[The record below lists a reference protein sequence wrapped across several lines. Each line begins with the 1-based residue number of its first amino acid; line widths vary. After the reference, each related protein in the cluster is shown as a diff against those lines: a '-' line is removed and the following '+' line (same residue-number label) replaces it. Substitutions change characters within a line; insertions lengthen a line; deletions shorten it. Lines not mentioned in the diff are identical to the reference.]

1 MLKFHQQIFYLVISS
16 VQGMVTKLIKVQS
29 WSLHAYSPM
38 LYVDTDLLFLAFMG
52 VARAQPARSQEGH
65 YGHDEF
71 HNWYRT
77 LKDWKGRSFCERG
90 DCRPTQSRVRN
101 GRLEVLVDGECTRV
115 PPHEVYFRKPAQTC
129 RHMSAV
135 LARTVSIHADLSS
148 ALFSDQASDWL
159 KDEPVSD
166 VGRMLMVRLVQL
178 DGPVAFDSHAEARAD
193 IGIVVPDREVLY
205 AAVVPER
212 H

>member
-1 MLKFHQQIFYLVISS
+1 MLTLNV
-16 VQGMVTKLIKVQS
+16 
-29 WSLHAYSPM
+29 
-38 LYVDTDLLFLAFMG
+38 LFLAFMG
-52 VARAQPARSQEGH
+52 LARAQPARSQKGH
-65 YGHDEF
+65 YGLMNSTIGIRHSGTGKGARVVRGPTVDQCKVAFEMAV
-71 HNWYRT
+71 
-77 LKDWKGRSFCERG
+77 WKSWLTVSGRA
-90 DCRPTQSRVRN
+90 CRHMR
-101 GRLEVLVDGECTRV
+101 
-115 PPHEVYFRKPAQTC
+115 YFRKPAQTY

-135 LARTVSIHADLSS
+135 PARTVSIHSDLSS

-166 VGRMLMVRLVQL
+166 VGRQIMLRLVQL
-178 DGPVAFDSHAEARAD
+178 DGPVAFDSHAKARAD